1 MKPFHTLT
9 AIIEGL
15 IGLALAFVP
24 STMAAVLLGNPL
36 TDPAGHLLA
45 RLAGVALISLA
56 IACWL
61 SRNHTHS
68 VMIKAML
75 AYNSSAIIL
84 LVYAAYFVKISG
96 PGLWPA
102 VMLHLGLGVWGI
114 VILTGDN
121 RYKN

>member
-1 MKPFHTLT
+1 MKPFLKLT

-24 STMAAVLLGNPL
+24 SAVTAALLGNPL
-36 TDPAGHLLA
+36 TDPAALLLA

-61 SRNHTHS
+61 SRNHTHT
-68 VMIKAML
+68 VMMKAML
-75 AYNSSAIIL
+75 TYNCSAIIL
-84 LVYAAYFVKISG
+84 LVYADYFVKISG

-102 VMLHLGLGVWGI
+102 VLLHLGLGVWG
-114 VILTGDN
+114 VVGLSG
-121 RYKN
+121 RV

>member
-1 MKPFHTLT
+1 LVSILGSIINPVQNQYNSMKPFLTLT

-36 TDPAGHLLA
+36 SEPAALLLA

-61 SRNHTHS
+61 SRNHTHT
-68 VMIKAML
+68 VMLKAML
-75 AYNSSAIIL
+75 AYNSFDILL
-84 LVYAAYFVKISG
+84 LVYADYYIN
-96 PGLWPA
+96 
-102 VMLHLGLGVWGI
+102 I
-114 VILTGDN
+114 
-121 RYKN
+121 